1 MVKCEENVGDD
12 EFWSVWVGGIGND
25 NDGEV
30 QKLCGGVNIAVHNK
44 EEADGEFWGVC
55 GGACWPWRLMGVMHS
70 TVFGNNSEI
79 Q

>member
-12 EFWSVWVGGIGND
+12 GYWSVWVGGIGND

-30 QKLCGGVNIAVHNK
+30 WKLCGGVNIAVHNK
-44 EEADGEFWGVC
+44 GEADGEFCGVWWC
-55 GGACWPWRLMGVMHS
+55 MLAMAADGSSAL
-70 TVFGNNSEI
+70 NSVW